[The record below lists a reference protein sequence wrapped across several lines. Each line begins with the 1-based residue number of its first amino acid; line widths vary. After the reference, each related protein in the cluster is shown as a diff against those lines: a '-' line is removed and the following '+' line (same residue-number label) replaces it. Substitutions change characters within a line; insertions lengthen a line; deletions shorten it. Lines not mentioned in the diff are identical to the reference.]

1 MLAQRLLVTIILLP
15 LGVFVIHLGGWAYA
29 LVVALL
35 MGLASWEYG
44 GLFRAGGLR
53 PATGLIV
60 IGTLLLILGRAFND
74 FKSAPGVIALTIL
87 VSMAY
92 HLFRYEGGR
101 DQAGTDLSVT
111 LAGVLYIGWLGGY
124 LISVRRLPEGE
135 WWVLLVL
142 PAVWLA
148 DGGAFFIGRS
158 YGRHKLASRL
168 SPKKSWEGY
177 LGGVI
182 VGTLGTT
189 VLAALWRI
197 GAGPQSAIT
206 PGAGALLGFILAVI
220 TPLGDLGESMIKR
233 QVGMKDSSNLLPGHG
248 GIFDRVDSWLW
259 AAPIGYYCILWLLM

>member
-15 LGVFVIHLGGWAYA
+15 LGIFAIYLGGWTYA

-44 GLFRAGGLR
+44 GLFRAGGLQ
-53 PATGLIV
+53 PATALIV
-60 IGTLLLILGRAFND
+60 LGTLLLVLGRAFDD
-74 FKSAPGVIALTIL
+74 FKSAPALTAMIIL

-92 HLFRYEGGR
+92 HLFRYEAGR

-111 LAGVLYIGWLGGY
+111 LAGFLYIGWLGGY
-124 LISVRRLPEGE
+124 LISVRRLPEGD

-148 DGGAFFIGRS
+148 DGGAFFVGRS
-158 YGRHKLASRL
+158 YGRHKLAARL
-168 SPKKSWEGY
+168 SPKKTWEGY
-177 LGGVI
+177 LGGVL
-182 VGTLGTT
+182 VATLGTAL
-189 VLAALWRI
+189 LAVLWRI
-197 GAGPQSAIT
+197 GAGPHSAIT

-248 GIFDRVDSWLW
+248 GVFDRVDSWLW
-259 AAPIGYYCILWLLM
+259 AAPIGYYCILWFLM